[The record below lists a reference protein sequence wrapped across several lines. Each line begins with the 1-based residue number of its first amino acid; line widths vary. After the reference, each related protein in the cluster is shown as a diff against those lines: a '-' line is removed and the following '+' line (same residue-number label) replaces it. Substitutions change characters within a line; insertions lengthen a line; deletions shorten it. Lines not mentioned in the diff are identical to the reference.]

1 MTESVAIARASNL
14 DVYSVEG
21 IDGSGKT
28 SFIDYFCTRLETLH
42 KEPLLGMRL
51 PIKTVKLVM
60 IEGIDKILAS
70 KQNVD
75 MRILQAA
82 NSTVVKLWQHRKTR
96 ICSTDTETPEQPTPI
111 GQPEPVGAVYDYS
124 VRNSRARLSY
134 AAGERDDY
142 EKDSI
147 GDDTTECYSASID
160 SYFPVYIL
168 DRGRASY
175 YAYQIYAKANTAML
189 PYLLESMRSDIG
201 YRASPEYLWL
211 DISPSLAQEAIDSR
225 GNPTGFDQASLDF
238 KEKLRAGY
246 NKFFTKYDTHCL
258 KIPVDQIRKD
268 YASINECNEA
278 IFQLWCEKYLSKLI
292 DKINRRFRRF

>member
-1 MTESVAIARASNL
+1 MTESIAIARASNL
-14 DVYSVEG
+14 DVYSIEG

-28 SFIDYFCTRLETLH
+28 NFINYFCSRLETLH

-51 PIKTVKLVM
+51 PIKTVKFVM
-60 IEGIDKILAS
+60 IEGIDKILSS

-82 NSTVVKLWQHRKTR
+82 NSTAVKLYQYRKGVPNAQTA
-96 ICSTDTETPEQPTPI
+96 PESAPI
-111 GQPEPVGAVYDYS
+111 GQSEPIGVVHDYC
-124 VRNSRARLSY
+124 
-134 AAGERDDY
+134 G
-142 EKDSI
+142 KDSI
-147 GDDTTECYSASID
+147 DSDDAECYDPAID

-175 YAYQIYAKANTAML
+175 YAYQIYAKGNTTL
-189 PYLLESMRSDIG
+189 LSHLLESMRSDIG

-211 DISPSLAQEAIDSR
+211 DISPSLAQEAIDTR
-225 GNPTGFDQASLDF
+225 GNPTGFDQASLSF

-258 KIPVDQIRKD
+258 RIPVDQIRSD
-268 YASINECNEA
+268 YSTIEECNEA
-278 IFQLWCEKYLSKLI
+278 IFQLWCEKYLGRLI
-292 DKINRRFRRF
+292 DKINRRFKRF

>member
-1 MTESVAIARASNL
+1 MTENIAIARASNL
-14 DVYSVEG
+14 DVYSIEG

-75 MRILQAA
+75 MQILQAA
-82 NSTVVKLWQHRKTR
+82 DSTVVKLWQQRQTR
-96 ICSTDTETPEQPTPI
+96 SYITGNDIETSEQSAPI
-111 GQPEPVGAVYDYS
+111 GQPEPVGAVYD
-124 VRNSRARLSY
+124 N
-134 AAGERDDY
+134 Y

-147 GDDTTECYSASID
+147 EDGTAECYSTSID

-175 YAYQIYAKANTAML
+175 YAYQIYAKGNTTLL
-189 PYLLESMRSDIG
+189 PHLLESMRSDIG

-211 DISPSLAQEAIDSR
+211 DISPSLAQEAIDTR

-246 NKFFTKYDTHCL
+246 NKFFTKYDTHFL
-258 KIPVDQIRKD
+258 RIPVDQIRKD
-268 YASINECNEA
+268 YASIDECNEA

>member
-1 MTESVAIARASNL
+1 MTESIAIARASNL
-14 DVYSVEG
+14 DVYSIEG

-28 SFIDYFCTRLETLH
+28 SFIDYFCTRLESLH

-96 ICSTDTETPEQPTPI
+96 SSCTDTETPEQTAPI
-111 GQPEPVGAVYDYS
+111 GQPEPVGAVYD
-124 VRNSRARLSY
+124 N
-134 AAGERDDY
+134 Y

-147 GDDTTECYSASID
+147 EDGTAECYSTSID

-211 DISPSLAQEAIDSR
+211 DISPSLAQEAIDTR
-225 GNPTGFDQASLDF
+225 DNPTGFDQASLDF

>member
-1 MTESVAIARASNL
+1 MTITKESAVIDRASNL
-14 DVYSVEG
+14 DIYSVEG

-28 SFIDYFCTRLETLH
+28 SFIDYFCKRLETLH

-51 PIKTVKLVM
+51 PIKAIKLVM
-60 IEGIDKILAS
+60 IEDIDKILAS

-75 MRILQAA
+75 IRVLQAA

-96 ICSTDTETPEQPTPI
+96 SSSTDTETSEQPAPM
-111 GQPEPVGAVYDYS
+111 PVIEAGVGPMYD
-124 VRNSRARLSY
+124 N
-134 AAGERDDY
+134 Y

-147 GDDTTECYSASID
+147 GDDTDANDGCSSSKD
-160 SYFPVYIL
+160 SYCPVYIL

-175 YAYQIYAKANTAML
+175 YAYQIYAKGNTSLL
-189 PYLLESMRSDIG
+189 PHLLESMRSDIG
-201 YRASPEYLWL
+201 YHASPEYLWL

-238 KEKLRAGY
+238 KEKLREGY
-246 NKFFTKYDTHCL
+246 NKFFTNYDTHCL
-258 KIPVDQIRKD
+258 RIPVDQIRSD
-268 YASINECNEA
+268 YSTIEECNEA
-278 IFQLWCEKYLSKLI
+278 IFQLWCEKYLSRLI